1 MVELSAIVLQA
12 SAGLLLGAVIG
23 YAIRKASGL
32 ILTIVG
38 IWASSIVALAYVNI
52 ISVNWEGLANLI
64 STILTWLGMQAS
76 DLASFLSSAG
86 VFGASLTAGL
96 LFGGFLNLFSIEEPE
111 ERKKFVKKKRES

>member
-38 IWASSIVALAYVNI
+38 IWASSIVALAYANI
-52 ISVNWEGLANLI
+52 VSINWEGLASLI
-64 STILTWLGMQAS
+64 STIFTWLGMQAS

-111 ERKKFVKKKRES
+111 KRKNKFVKRKQ